1 MKTTYKIAILLFVS
15 IFFSAQKITNQ
26 QTNTLTATYKGVTD
40 DYMYKFVDDKN
51 TEHLFYD
58 YDEPEYDEEE
68 GEKEEGVDL
77 SNDKNIGK
85 KFALTWGTK
94 EIDELDEQG
103 EETGKKITVKTIL
116 TIKKL

>member
-1 MKTTYKIAILLFVS
+1 MKTFNKIALLLFIS
-15 IFFSAQKITNQ
+15 ISFSAKKITFLQ
-26 QTNTLTATYKGVTD
+26 QNTLTATYKGVTD

-51 TEHLFYD
+51 VEHLFYD
-58 YDEPEYDEEE
+58 YNEPEYDEEE
-68 GEKEEGVDL
+68 SENVVSIDL

-85 KFALTWGTK
+85 KFELTWSTK
-94 EIDELDEQG
+94 QIDELDENG

>member
-1 MKTTYKIAILLFVS
+1 MKTFYKIAFLLFIS
-15 IFFSAQKITNQ
+15 ISFSAKKITDQ
-26 QTNTLTATYKGVTD
+26 QQNLLTATYKGTTE

-58 YDEPEYDEEE
+58 YNEPEYDEEE
-68 GEKEEGVDL
+68 GEKEVSIDL

-85 KFALTWGTK
+85 KFELTWGTK

-103 EETGKKITVKTIL
+103 EETGKKLTVKTIL